1 MRDAYGGIVN
11 ITFVVAFLVI
21 VSGYLAFSVNYNKAF
36 RAKNTIINAIEVCEG
51 ITEDLNDCANTQIQ
65 SYMRETGY
73 SVPSGFSISN
83 FHCPSNKGYCWK
95 ENDVTIGDSSEVGN
109 KKYYTVVT
117 AVNIDLPI
125 INRILPNV
133 KLFQVSGNTK
143 TITQHS

>member
-1 MRDAYGGIVN
+1 MAQSFKSSEIPSQ
-11 ITFVVAFLVI
+11 T
-21 VSGYLAFSVNYNKAF
+21 
-36 RAKNTIINAIEVCEG
+36 IEVCEG
-51 ITEDLNDCANTQIQ
+51 ISEDLNDCANTQIQ

-83 FHCPSNKGYCWK
+83 FNCSSNKGYCWK
-95 ENDVTIGDSSEVGN
+95 ENDVTTSSEVGN

>member
-11 ITFVVAFLVI
+11 LTFIVAFIVI

-51 ITEDLNDCANTQIQ
+51 ITGDPNDCAGTQIQ
-65 SYMRETGY
+65 SYMKQTGY
-73 SVPSGFSISN
+73 SIPKDFSISG
-83 FHCPSNKGYCWK
+83 FECPTNKGYCWK
-95 ENDVTIGDSSEVGN
+95 ENTITAKNSEIGE

-117 AVNIDLPI
+117 AVSIDLPI

-143 TITQHS
+143 TITKH